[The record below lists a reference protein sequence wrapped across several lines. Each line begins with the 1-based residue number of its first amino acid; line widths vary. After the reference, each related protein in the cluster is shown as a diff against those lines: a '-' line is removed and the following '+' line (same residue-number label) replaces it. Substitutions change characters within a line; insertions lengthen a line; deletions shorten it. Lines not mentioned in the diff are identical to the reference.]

1 MTRHRLEVADLFREH
16 GDEYLATHG
25 ATSAQRKVLRAVLN
39 CRTAALGGHVEAC
52 DRCGQQRIQLLP

>member
-25 ATSAQRKVLRAVLN
+25 ATAVQRKVLRHRPELSHGHAG
-39 CRTAALGGHVEAC
+39 RTRGSL
-52 DRCGQQRIQLLP
+52 